1 MDDLKDNV
9 QVRIYKDIKGTSFP
23 VVVRNGCL
31 PCCLYLNAYLNG
43 NHNSPLSIE
52 KSRASKKFTSFYT
65 RKKYAY
71 ELKFLYCFF
80 EEKGIDLVER
90 VASGTFLSTEEI
102 DNYIR
107 ACKFYLDTEDNNKDS
122 TVFSLSDKR
131 IRDAIH
137 ATSNSQPEVSAH
149 TFYQRL
155 NRLKA
160 YIEFLYVCH
169 HYDKAETVQ
178 QIRIDN
184 QFNKFKLYI
193 STTISSSR
201 KDNTVVKDAF
211 ESAIPS
217 DKFFEL
223 LHVIQE
229 RSPNNPF
236 KSSKLRNQII
246 AQMLIDTGA
255 RVGAVLK
262 LKVSDLVDDWGN
274 PRFRLTRTP
283 NDPTDTRR
291 LPAANKTKALS
302 VSISCDLM
310 KLIKLYIETVRNS
323 TPNAHDHDFV
333 FISEKGR
340 TIGKPMSYNAINKVI
355 KTFGKAIGI
364 ALHPHL
370 LRHKWN
376 EIFEDKA
383 REKGVSADKIED
395 LRKYAM
401 GWVEDSK
408 MASVY
413 NEFQLAVTV
422 AEISSENQSQSV
434 PNLRGDQC
442 PPLK

>member
-1 MDDLKDNV
+1 M
-9 QVRIYKDIKGTSFP
+9 
-23 VVVRNGCL
+23 
-31 PCCLYLNAYLNG
+31 
-43 NHNSPLSIE
+43 
-52 KSRASKKFTSFYT
+52 
-65 RKKYAY
+65 
-71 ELKFLYCFF
+71 KFLYSFF
-80 EEKGIDLVER
+80 MENGIDLVGR
-90 VASGTFLSTEEI
+90 VACGSFLSIEEI
-102 DNYIR
+102 DDYIR
-107 ACKFYLDTEDNNKDS
+107 AGKFYLDTKDDNKDS
-122 TVFSLSDKR
+122 TVVSLTDKR

-149 TFYQRL
+149 TFNQRL

-169 HYDKAETVQ
+169 HYDRAETDQ
-178 QIRIDN
+178 QISTDA

-193 STTISSSR
+193 SSVISHSR
-201 KDNTVVKDAF
+201 KDNTVVKDPF
-211 ESAIPS
+211 ESVISAN
-217 DKFFEL
+217 KFFDL
-223 LHVIQE
+223 LEIIKE

-246 AQMLIDTGA
+246 AQILIDTGV

-262 LKVSDLVDDWGN
+262 LKVSDLVDDWGT

-302 VSISCDLM
+302 VSISRDLI

-323 TPNAHDHDFV
+323 TPNAHEHDFV
-333 FISEKGR
+333 FISEKGK
-340 TIGKPMSYNAINKVI
+340 TIGKPISYNAIHKVI
-355 KTFGKAIGI
+355 KTFGDATEI

-383 REKGVSADKIED
+383 KEKGFSADKIED

-422 AEISSENQSQSV
+422 AEISSKNLRRSV
-434 PNLRGDQC
+434 PNLRGDQ
-442 PPLK
+442 

>member
-1 MDDLKDNV
+1 MDILSGNI
-9 QVRIYKDIKGTSFP
+9 QVKIYKDINGYSFP
-23 VVVRNGCL
+23 VVVRNGL

-43 NHNSPLSIE
+43 NHSSPLSTT
-52 KSRASKKFTSFYT
+52 KSRKSKQLSSFHT
-65 RKKYAY
+65 RMKYAY

-80 EEKGIDLVER
+80 MEHSIDLVER
-90 VASGTFLSTEEI
+90 VACGTFLSIEEI

-107 ACKFYLDTEDNNKDS
+107 ACKFYVDAEDDNKDS
-122 TVFSLSDKR
+122 KVISLTDKR

-149 TFYQRL
+149 TFNQRL

-160 YIEFLYVCH
+160 YIEFLYVYR
-169 HYDKAETVQ
+169 HYDKAETEQ
-178 QIRIDN
+178 QISTDD

-193 STTISSSR
+193 SSVISSSR

-223 LHVIQE
+223 LDVIKE

-246 AQMLIDTGA
+246 AQILIDTGV

-262 LKVSDLVDDWGN
+262 LKVSDLVDDWDN

-283 NDPTDTRR
+283 NDPTDIRR

-302 VSISCDLM
+302 VSISRDLM

-323 TPNAHDHDFV
+323 TSNAHKHDFV
-333 FISEKGR
+333 FISEKGKS
-340 TIGKPMSYNAINKVI
+340 IGNPISYNAIHKVI
-355 KTFGKAIGI
+355 KTFGQEIGI

-376 EIFEDKA
+376 EIFEYKA
-383 REKGVSADKIED
+383 REKGFSTDKIED

-422 AEISSENQSQSV
+422 AEISSKSQSQSV
-434 PNLRGDQC
+434 PNLRGD
-442 PPLK
+442 